1 MTYRRTAT
9 SFHMLSM
16 DDSFNFVEDN
26 ASVLTELLISSFI
39 QIGNI
44 VSFYPREGSKN
55 GVEGNQFSVGHL
67 SLDSPVFI
75 KILQP
80 YSWVCQ
86 MFLSPEHF
94 GFIEDCGLWE
104 RSGFPHHSGCSG
116 KGWRGS
122 TV

>member
-55 GVEGNQFSVGHL
+55 GVEGNQFSVGSL
-67 SLDSPVFI
+67 SLDSRFHQNSSAILLGLPDVF
-75 KILQP
+75 KSRTFWF
-80 YSWVCQ
+80 Y
-86 MFLSPEHF
+86 
-94 GFIEDCGLWE
+94 
-104 RSGFPHHSGCSG
+104 
-116 KGWRGS
+116 
-122 TV
+122 